1 MILQEGPGWRLARDP
16 SRGEFSILVGGE
28 GWAFE
33 LTEPEWNDL
42 VALLSTLETQHL
54 ALKNQLMAKE
64 AIEIELDRGI
74 WWGCVAGD
82 CQGWS
87 LALVLTP
94 RKGRGVE
101 GFWPASSAMA
111 MVAAVRTLGRLSID

>member
-42 VALLSTLETQHL
+42 VALLSTLETPLGVEESAH
-54 ALKNQLMAKE
+54 
-64 AIEIELDRGI
+64 
-74 WWGCVAGD
+74 
-82 CQGWS
+82 
-87 LALVLTP
+87 
-94 RKGRGVE
+94 GRG
-101 GFWPASSAMA
+101 GH
-111 MVAAVRTLGRLSID
+111 RT

>member
-54 ALKNQLMAKE
+54 ALKNQLMAEE
-64 AIEIELDRGI
+64 AIELELDRGM
-74 WWGCVAGD
+74 WWGCLSGD
-82 CQGWS
+82 CQEWS

-101 GFWPASSAMA
+101 GFWHASSAVA
-111 MVAAVRTLGRLSID
+111 MVAAVRTLGRLPID